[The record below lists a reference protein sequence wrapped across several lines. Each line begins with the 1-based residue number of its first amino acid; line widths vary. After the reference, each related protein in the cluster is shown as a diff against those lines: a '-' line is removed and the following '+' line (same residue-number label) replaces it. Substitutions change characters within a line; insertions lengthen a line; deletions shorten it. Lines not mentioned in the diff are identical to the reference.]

1 MSAVGGDPV
10 GDVAGPVGGPRD
22 RTGVSPVG
30 PADPGGSALY
40 APLRAGGPRYAVA
53 QLGQS
58 LDGCIATRTGDA
70 EFVTGEA
77 DRAHLHQLR
86 AYVDA
91 VVVGVGTV
99 VSDDPRLTVR
109 AVRGDDPHR
118 VVLDPSARCPRTA
131 RVLADGAGATWVV
144 GRAAAGGLVDVPAG
158 VRLLVLPTGD
168 DGRFAPAGV
177 LDALAGLGLGRV
189 LVEGGGR
196 TVSAF
201 LRAGVLDR
209 LHLSVA
215 PVLLGTDGT
224 TGIGVPGPA
233 LARDAVRPPS
243 RAFRLGDDV
252 CFDLDLRAAGPGPDP
267 RRGGPAAGQQQ
278 GEQTG

>member
-1 MSAVGGDPV
+1 M
-10 GDVAGPVGGPRD
+10 
-22 RTGVSPVG
+22 TGVSSE
-30 PADPGGSALY
+30 PGGPGLGGPEPGGAELY
-40 APLRAGGPRYAVA
+40 RPVLAGGARYAMA

-70 EFVTGEA
+70 VFVTGEV

-91 VVVGVGTV
+91 VLVGVGTV

-109 AVRGDDPHR
+109 AVTGADPHR
-118 VVLDPSARCPRTA
+118 VVLDPTGRCPRTA
-131 RVLADGAGATWVV
+131 RVLADGAGATWVL
-144 GRAAAGGLVDVPAG
+144 GETAAAGVGPVPAG
-158 VRLLVLPTGD
+158 VRVLTLPLEDG
-168 DGRFAPAGV
+168 GRFAPAAV
-177 LDALAGLGLGRV
+177 LDALAGVGLGRV

-224 TGIGVPGPA
+224 TGIGLPGPA

-243 RAFRLGDDV
+243 RSFRLGDDV
-252 CFDLDLRAAGPGPDP
+252 CFDLDLRALRVLDRPTPGT
-267 RRGGPAAGQQQ
+267 QQRD
-278 GEQTG
+278 QTG